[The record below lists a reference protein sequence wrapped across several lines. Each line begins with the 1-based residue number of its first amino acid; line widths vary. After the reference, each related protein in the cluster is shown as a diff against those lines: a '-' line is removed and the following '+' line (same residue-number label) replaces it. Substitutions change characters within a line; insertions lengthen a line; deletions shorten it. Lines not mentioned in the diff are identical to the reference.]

1 MSIIFESSKEDPEA
15 YAMINIT
22 KYCFANISINEA
34 KERGIEYEE
43 TDVTDGKNIEG
54 YTFLGV
60 EKSGINPAVIAMLLA
75 EEWNI
80 LGYQVGEFIPKST
93 LKKRYISHI
102 NQKVRERAGTD
113 NK

>member
-1 MSIIFESSKEDPEA
+1 MKQ
-15 YAMINIT
+15 
-22 KYCFANISINEA
+22 
-34 KERGIEYEE
+34 
-43 TDVTDGKNIEG
+43 
-54 YTFLGV
+54 LH
-60 EKSGINPAVIAMLLA
+60 LLDLLYLPVLLYL
-75 EEWNI
+75 NI